1 MFRST
6 LYKITLKG
14 YEHLRKL
21 GVNVW
26 KQINILKGIIKKRTE
41 WPDLAKEKGEVK
53 SDLIPLKDILGGLK
67 NPGFT

>member
-26 KQINILKGIIKKRTE
+26 KQINILKSILKKRTD
-41 WPDLAKEKGEVK
+41 WLDLEKQKGPIK
-53 SDLIPLKDILGGLK
+53 SDLTPLKDILGGLK
-67 NPGFT
+67 KYGFT